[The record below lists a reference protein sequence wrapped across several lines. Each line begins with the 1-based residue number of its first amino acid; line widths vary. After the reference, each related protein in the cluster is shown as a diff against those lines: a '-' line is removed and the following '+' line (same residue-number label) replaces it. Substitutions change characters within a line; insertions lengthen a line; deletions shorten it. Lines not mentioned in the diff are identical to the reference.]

1 MSLFPLLVR
10 SLHGVRPGCRL
21 GGGRNIVITFLLL
34 NLVFFTSLCMPSAR
48 SEERLALSQPFMAK
62 WQYETEET
70 VDFTPAV
77 RDGTIYVPFSSGQ
90 IVSLNGDD
98 GELIWKSETGG
109 HISASPVAD
118 EKALFVASESGKA
131 NSGFRSQSKGVVRA
145 LSLNSGL
152 TMWERILP
160 LPLRGAL
167 TSDLRNVYGAGR
179 DGRVYA
185 INKLTGDILWTKH
198 FGEPFEFRPVNNND
212 LLFLGNMKGDM
223 YALDKK
229 TGAINWRYRTRGALR
244 GSASIFNSKV
254 YFGSAD
260 NHVYALDARRGQLL
274 WRVRTGAEVQSV
286 VHTPAGVL
294 VASLDNFVYF
304 LSPDDGGR
312 LWKRQ
317 LAGRIS
323 AQPLVT
329 ADEALLTPLTGDACI
344 VLDLKDGK
352 LLNKLTVGDDNN
364 TSASPVTAGGL
375 LFITTRRGLLAFAN
389 QTSGP

>member
-1 MSLFPLLVR
+1 MSLFPLPVR
-10 SLHGVRPGCRL
+10 SLHGVRRVPCL
-21 GGGRNIVITFLLL
+21 GVGRNIVITIWLLM
-34 NLVFFTSLCMPSAR
+34 LVFLTSLCIQSTR
-48 SEERLALSQPFMAK
+48 SEERLALSQPFMTK

-70 VDFTPAV
+70 VNLTPAV
-77 RDGTIYVPFSSGQ
+77 HDKTIYVPISSGR
-90 IVSLNGDD
+90 IVSLNGED
-98 GELIWKSETGG
+98 GQLIWKSETGG
-109 HISASPVAD
+109 RISASPVAD
-118 EKALFVASESGKA
+118 EKALFVASESGKP
-131 NSGFRSQSKGVVRA
+131 NSLTRSPSKGVVRA
-145 LSLNSGL
+145 LSLMSGI
-152 TMWERILP
+152 TMWERVLP
-160 LPLRGAL
+160 RPLRGAL
-167 TSDLRNVYGAGR
+167 MSDQRSVYGAGT
-179 DGRVYA
+179 DGRIYA
-185 INKLTGDILWTKH
+185 INKLTGDILWIKY
-198 FGEPFEFRPVNNND
+198 FVEPFEFRPVSNHD
-212 LLFLGNMKGDM
+212 LIFLGNTKGDM

-229 TGAINWRYRTRGALR
+229 TGAAKWRYRTRGALR
-244 GSASIFNSKV
+244 GSASIFDNKI

-260 NHVYALDARRGQLL
+260 NHVYALDTQSGQLL

-304 LSPDDGGR
+304 LSPNDGGR

-329 ADEALLTPLTGDACI
+329 ADAALLTPLTGDACI

-364 TSASPVTAGGL
+364 TSASPVTARGM

-389 QTSGP
+389 RQR